1 MLEENN
7 EYILF
12 LLAYTQTLFYFSFR
26 SFRRHRRALENER
39 GAREASIFFFP
50 HHYPLALAVN
60 TSPVV
65 YFLSPALDGL

>member
-26 SFRRHRRALENER
+26 FFRRHRRARENER
-39 GAREASIFFFP
+39 GASARS
-50 HHYPLALAVN
+50 
-60 TSPVV
+60 V
-65 YFLSPALDGL
+65 YFLRPPPLLPCAGGQ